1 MPRASAPSATAAWAD
16 GQALTGLA
24 RDHFTAEFAIH
35 RRHPMAEEWE
45 DPDVALP
52 RTDAQRQAGHQRLM
66 AEETAESRAIG
77 AAQWQ
82 ARAELSPH
90 QEAVALAG
98 KPRGEGQPVI
108 RRWKFLVVPADGED
122 EARGSLARSAANRA
136 GRDSARWACTGPRS
150 VHGDVIAHAATVG

>member
-1 MPRASAPSATAAWAD
+1 V
-16 GQALTGLA
+16 LA

-35 RRHPMAEEWE
+35 RWHPVAEEWE

-122 EARGSLARSAANRA
+122 EAREPAGQISREPSRARQRA
-136 GRDSARWACTGPRS
+136 PGMPRS
-150 VHGDVIAHAATVG
+150 WFGSWGCDRSCCHCRMGSGRGGSRWSTCC